1 MYNYIIILSNDAS
14 SFLIHLMCL
23 THPSKLLRERETLS
37 IFERAFLIPSP
48 MVNIAKSKPTQP
60 IGGRAL
66 FIKFI
71 FIRLSIA
78 EISTPRDDID

>member
-37 IFERAFLIPSP
+37 IFERAFF
-48 MVNIAKSKPTQP
+48 NP
-60 IGGRAL
+60 ISNGQHCKIETDPADRRPG
-66 FIKFI
+66 II
-71 FIRLSIA
+71 Y
-78 EISTPRDDID
+78 